1 MTAFFSVHLLLFSS
15 VVIVLA
21 VIGDIF
27 RANETYEKKF
37 FFFWLHNTTDHDMS
51 RQEEL
56 ICSITLEIAISR
68 SFNAEVR
75 LIGIRQEA

>member
-27 RANETYEKKF
+27 RANETYKKKF
-37 FFFWLHNTTDHDMS
+37 FFLWLHNTTDRDMS

-68 SFNAEVR
+68 SFDAEVR